1 MSPAHLA
8 KYALDPDVMTF
19 ELCAKQGRWWTAEH

>member
-1 MSPAHLA
+1 MTPAHLA

-19 ELCAKQGRWWTAEH
+19 ELYVKDGRWWQPAR